1 MFVLVDVNRE
11 RLPADYVGTK
21 VSQVCLVDPVWPGK
35 QENQAKA
42 LRASKANV
50 VCLVMTAS
58 QVMKEFQE
66 LLAAQVR
73 GSCLPSTLNILKMWL
88 HISASRL
95 YVSAAI
101 CPDSLY

>member
-11 RLPADYVGTK
+11 RLLADYVETK

-42 LRASKANV
+42 SRASKANV
-50 VCLVMTAS
+50 VCLVMMAS

-66 LLAAQVR
+66 HLAAQVR
-73 GSCLPSTLNILKMWL
+73 GS
-88 HISASRL
+88 
-95 YVSAAI
+95 
-101 CPDSLY
+101 